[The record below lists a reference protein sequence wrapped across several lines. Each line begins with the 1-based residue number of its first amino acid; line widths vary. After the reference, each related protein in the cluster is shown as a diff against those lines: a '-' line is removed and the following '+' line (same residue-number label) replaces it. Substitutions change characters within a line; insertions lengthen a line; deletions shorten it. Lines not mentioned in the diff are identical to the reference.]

1 MTRSTGGIST
11 SSWILIPVGIGLNIV
26 GHLIA
31 DKALKLPIFLDT
43 MGTILAAV
51 LAGPV
56 VGLLTG
62 ALTNIVIGLTIT
74 PSWLPYF
81 IVNLLV
87 GLFAGWLAQRGGFAT
102 VPKTVASGLVLTV
115 VAALSAAPITA
126 YVYGGVTGA
135 GIDLVRAVLFQAGT
149 GLLQTVLAVSFIFE
163 PIDKIL
169 SALVAYFIV
178 QGLPTRYRARFRTS

>member
-1 MTRSTGGIST
+1 MRRTGAIST
-11 SSWILIPVGIGLNIV
+11 ASWILIPVGIGLNIV

-62 ALTNIVIGLTIT
+62 GLTNVVIGLTIT

-87 GLFAGWLAQRGGFAT
+87 GLFAGWLAQRGWFAT
-102 VPKTVASGLVLTV
+102 LAKTVVSGLVLML
-115 VAALSAAPITA
+115 VAVISAAPITA

-135 GIDLVRAVLFQAGT
+135 GIDLVRAVFFQAGT
-149 GLLQTVLAVSFIFE
+149 GLLESVIAVSFIFE

-169 SALVAYFIV
+169 SVLVAFFII
-178 QGLPTRYRARFRTS
+178 QGLPSRYRARFQTT